1 MNFYRANYMAFVRQI
16 ESMKFLPRTL
26 LALVAS
32 SALSLFGQQA
42 QARLITGE
50 IDFNGVVTFDTLS
63 LATATQVTSWNNPDP
78 PFVIPG
84 SQTGDFGP
92 SAEFSTGI
100 ADFAN
105 VTMTAPWT
113 FNSGTPGTP
122 LPGPP
127 LNSLWSVG
135 SFTFNLTS
143 SMVVSQS
150 ATFLDVEGVGT
161 LTSTNGNLDP
171 TAGTWSFTSSR
182 ADGQTSNTFSFQSE
196 TVVPEA
202 NTLVL
207 LGLGGT
213 CLMVSMLARRKAKT
227 P

>member
-16 ESMKFLPRTL
+16 KSMKILPRTL
-26 LALVAS
+26 LVILATGS
-32 SALSLFGQQA
+32 LSLFGQHA
-42 QARLITGE
+42 QARQIQGQ
-50 IDFNGVVTFDTLS
+50 IDFNGVVTFDTMS
-63 LATATQVTSWNNPDP
+63 LATATAVNTWNSS
-78 PFVIPG
+78 FVIPG
-84 SQTGDFGP
+84 SQSGDFGP
-92 SAEFSTGI
+92 SSQFGTDV

-105 VTMTAPWT
+105 VTMTAPWS

-122 LPGPP
+122 LPGPA

-143 SMVVSQS
+143 STVVSQS
-150 ATFLDVEGVGT
+150 STFLDVTGIGT

-171 TAGTWSFTSSR
+171 TPGTWSFTASR
-182 ADGQTSNTFSFQSE
+182 GDGQTSTTFGFQSE

-207 LGLGGT
+207 LGIGGA
-213 CLMVSMLARRKAKT
+213 CLITRMLTRKKFKT
-227 P
+227 D